1 MKIQWIGHACFL
13 ITSDKGLRIV
23 TDPYKTGFDKS
34 FQYGE
39 VNLPADIVTVS
50 HSHGDHNN
58 VASVIGNPVVV
69 RETGKKTVQSIEF
82 NGILAFHDRNGGA
95 ERGPVTIFTFV
106 VDGIRVTH
114 LGDLG
119 HLLASGQLNELADTD
134 ILLIPTGG
142 PPTIELKEALELVI
156 SINPKIAIPMH
167 FKSAKCPFPRNSIDD
182 LVKLRPDAVK
192 IGASELIISEE
203 KLPSPIAFYI
213 LDSLR

>member
-39 VNLPADIVTVS
+39 VNVPADIVTVS

-58 VASVIGNPVVV
+58 VASVTGNPVVV
-69 RETGKKTVQSIEF
+69 RETGKKTVQGIEF
-82 NGILAFHDRNGGA
+82 NGIPAFHDRNGGA
-95 ERGPVTIFTFV
+95 ERGTITIFTFV
-106 VDGIRVTH
+106 VDGISVTH

-119 HLLASGQLNELADTD
+119 HLLASGQLKEMEGTD

-156 SINPKIAIPMH
+156 SINPRIAIPMH
-167 FKSAKCPFPRNSIDD
+167 FKWEKCTFPRNSIDD
-182 LVKLRPDAVK
+182 LIKLRPDAVK
-192 IGASELIISEE
+192 VGTSEITVSRNN
-203 KLPSPIAFYI
+203 LPSPTVINI